1 VIEVRDLSKVYGSGA
16 LAFHALKSVS
26 MTASSGEVL
35 LLVGPSGSGKTTLL
49 SILGCVLTP
58 SSGSVKLAGHEL
70 AGLPESRLPQMRL
83 RYIGFVFQAHN
94 LMPSL
99 STQANVCL
107 PLLLRGWSEKAAKAE
122 AAELLSNVGLG
133 HKLKALPRDLSGGQK
148 QRVAIARAL
157 AGRPPI
163 LLCDEP
169 TAALD
174 AQTGQGVMETLTTLA
189 HQGGHSVVVVTH
201 DNRIFKFGDRMVRIE
216 DGRILEEGAGGLDGH

>member
-1 VIEVRDLSKVYGSGA
+1 MIEVRDVRKIYGSGP
-16 LAFHALKSVS
+16 LAFHALKGVS
-26 MTASSGEVL
+26 LDAAAGEVL

-49 SILGCVLTP
+49 SILGCVLSPT
-58 SSGSVKLAGHEL
+58 SGSVKLAGHEL
-70 AGLPESRLPQMRL
+70 FGLDESKLPEMRL

-99 STQANVCL
+99 STTENVCL
-107 PLLLRGWSEKAAKAE
+107 PLLLRGWSEKRARAE
-122 AAELLSNVGLG
+122 AHELLSNVQLG
-133 HKLKALPRDLSGGQK
+133 HKLNTLPRDLSGGQK

-216 DGRILEEGAGGLDGH
+216 DGMILDASEGDLHGH

>member
-1 VIEVRDLSKVYGSGA
+1 VIEVRELWKTYGSGP
-16 LAFHALKSVS
+16 LAFHALKGVS
-26 MTASSGEVL
+26 LTASAGEVL

-49 SILGCVLTP
+49 SILGCVLSPT
-58 SSGSVKLAGHEL
+58 SGSVRLAGREL
-70 AGLPESRLPQMRL
+70 AGLPETKLPEMRL

-99 STQANVCL
+99 TTVGNVCL
-107 PLLLRGWSEKAAKAE
+107 PLLLRGWSEKKARAE
-122 AAELLSNVGLG
+122 AAELLDNVGLG
-133 HKLKALPRDLSGGQK
+133 KKLNTLPRDLSGGQK

-189 HQGGHSVVVVTH
+189 HQGGHAVVVVTH

-216 DGRILEEGAGGLDGH
+216 DGLILEATEGDLHAH